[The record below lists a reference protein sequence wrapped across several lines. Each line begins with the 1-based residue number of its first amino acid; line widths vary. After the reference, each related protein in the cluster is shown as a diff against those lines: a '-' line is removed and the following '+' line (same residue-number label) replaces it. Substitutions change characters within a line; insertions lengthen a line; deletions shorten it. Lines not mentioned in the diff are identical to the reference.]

1 MWTINSTLKKHLGR
15 EIPHFIYTRSHC
27 AKYMYMIL
35 MGIIIYKMNMILHSA
50 GLETSR

>member
-1 MWTINSTLKKHLGR
+1 MWTINSTLKKHVGR
-15 EIPHFIYTRSHC
+15 DLTLYISSHC

-50 GLETSR
+50 GLETSV